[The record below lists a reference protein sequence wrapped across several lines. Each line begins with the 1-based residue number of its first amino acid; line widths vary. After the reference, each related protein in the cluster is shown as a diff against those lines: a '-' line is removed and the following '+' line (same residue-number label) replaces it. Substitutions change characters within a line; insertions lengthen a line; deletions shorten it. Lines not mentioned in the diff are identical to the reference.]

1 MNIMDH
7 CTENGSKTIAPY
19 GKFVPIRND
28 RNASADL
35 DQYLVGFWVCAEISG
50 LLKKNR
56 LEKLVSRVKRSA
68 YLHASTKQNFLWRRF
83 SEVNRIS
90 IIFL

>member
-7 CTENGSKTIAPY
+7 CTESGSKTIASY
-19 GKFVPIRND
+19 GKFVPIPD

-35 DQYLVGFWVCAEISG
+35 DQYLVGFWICAEISG

-56 LEKLVSRVKRSA
+56 LEKLVSCVKRSA
-68 YLHASTKQNFLWRRF
+68 YLHASTKQNFVWRRF
-83 SEVNRIS
+83 SEVNGIS